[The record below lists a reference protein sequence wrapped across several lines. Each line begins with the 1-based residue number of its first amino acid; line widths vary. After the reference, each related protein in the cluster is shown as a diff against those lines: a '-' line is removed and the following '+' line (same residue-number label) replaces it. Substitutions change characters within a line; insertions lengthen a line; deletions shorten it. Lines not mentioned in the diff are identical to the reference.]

1 MYNGHIMVYWGEN
14 ALKYDAILFDLDG
27 TLTESEP
34 GIVNS
39 VKYALEKM
47 GAPEATDE
55 QLRSFIGPP
64 LFESFV
70 RVGMFNE
77 EQAHEAVKLYRERFS
92 VIGWKENSVYAGIP
106 ALLRALKKRGAYIAV
121 ATAKPLDFSSLIID
135 YFGLAPYIDRLE
147 AITLSDHHA
156 DKGTIVRRALPERFE
171 RACMIGDRATDIIGA
186 IENNI
191 DGIGALYGYGS
202 YGELSGAGAHA
213 IAETVA
219 DLWDILLGDED
230 KQTWHEDGMFITF
243 EGSDGCGK
251 STQAKLAAKWLR
263 DSGYDVVTTREPGGC
278 PISERIREIIL
289 DVKNVG
295 MSDECEVLLYA
306 AARAQHVREV
316 IEPAVRRGALVLCD
330 RFIDSSVAYQ
340 GYGRGLGEELI
351 RSVNAPAIGG
361 RMPDMTLMYDL
372 PPMKAMS
379 RRLAASEPDRLELEK
394 QAFVERVYG
403 GYMQVARSNPDR
415 VVVIDG
421 DDTIEAVQNS
431 TRREL
436 IKKLTK
442 I

>member
-1 MYNGHIMVYWGEN
+1 M
-14 ALKYDAILFDLDG
+14 KYDAILFDLDG

-47 GAPEATDE
+47 GAPEAPYE

-70 RVGMFNE
+70 RVGMFNDE
-77 EQAHEAVKLYRERFS
+77 DAHKAVDLYRERFA
-92 VIGWKENSVYAGIP
+92 VVGWKENSVYAGIP

-121 ATAKPLDFSSLIID
+121 ATAKPIDFSSQIIE
-135 YFGLAPYIDRLE
+135 YFGMAPYIDKLE
-147 AITLSDHHA
+147 AITLTEHHA
-156 DKGTIVRRALPERFE
+156 DKGTIVRRALPEKYE
-171 RACMIGDRATDIIGA
+171 RACMIGDRNTDIIGA

-202 YGELSGAGAHA
+202 REELEEAGAHA
-213 IAETVA
+213 IAETVS
-219 DLWDILLGDED
+219 DLWEILLGDED
-230 KQTWHEDGMFITF
+230 KESWHEDGTFITF

-251 STQAKLAAKWLR
+251 STQARLSAKWLK
-263 DSGYDVVTTREPGGC
+263 DCGYDVVTTREPGGC

-289 DVKNVG
+289 DVGNVG
-295 MSDECEVLLYA
+295 MSDECEALLYA

-316 IEPAVRRGALVLCD
+316 IEPAVKRGAVVLCD

-340 GYGRGLGEELI
+340 GHGRGLGEEMI
-351 RSVNAPAIGG
+351 RTINEPAIAG

-394 QAFVERVYG
+394 QAFVETVYQ
-403 GYMQVARSNPDR
+403 GYMKAAKDHRERIVL
-415 VVVIDG
+415 IDG
-421 DDTIEAVQNS
+421 DASIEEIQLA

-436 IKKLTK
+436 IKKLTE